1 MCIRDRSETQTYLK
15 VGLTAIVLAMIDDDY
30 MSDIPELAEP
40 VRNLREI
47 SYDIDLEN
55 VYLMKDGR
63 RLSALD
69 LQWIYLENASRY
81 IAAFGAENLGG
92 IDLANDLISRWE
104 FILGTLK
111 TNPEDLSNEI
121 DWIAKRRLYEGFK
134 ERHQLDWNDPKLAA
148 LDLQY
153 HDLRPNKC
161 LARRMG
167 LKTLVSESEVTNAIS
182 NPPLTTRAYF
192 RGRCLQEYPEQVVAA
207 NWDSMVFD
215 TGSEALRRVP
225 TLEPLRGTA
234 SHVAKLLDECEDAG
248 ELLRRLGN

>member
-1 MCIRDRSETQTYLK
+1 
-15 VGLTAIVLAMIDDDY
+15 
-30 MSDIPELAEP
+30 
-40 VRNLREI
+40 
-47 SYDIDLEN
+47 
-55 VYLMKDGR
+55 MKDGR

-69 LQWIYLENASRY
+69 VQWIYLENASRY
-81 IAAFGAENLGG
+81 IEVFGADNLGG
-92 IDLANDLISRWE
+92 IELVNDLLSRWE
-104 FILGTLK
+104 YILGTLK
-111 TNPEDLSNEI
+111 TNPEALSNEI
-121 DWIAKRRLYEGFK
+121 DWIAKRRLYEGFR
-134 ERHQLDWNDPKLAA
+134 ERHQLRWNDPKLAA

-153 HDLRPNKC
+153 HDLRPDKC

-167 LKTLVSESEVTNAIS
+167 LTTLVSESEVTNAIS

-192 RGRCLQEYPEQVVAA
+192 RGRCLQEFPDQVVAA

-234 SHVAKLLDECEDAG
+234 NHVAKLLDECEDAG